1 MPAPCGGTIRDE
13 PLTLGRVLRIALAQR
28 PAPRL
33 SALQWKILH
42 ALCACRTPK
51 LGGHHYLCLA
61 CGHRHFVAH
70 ACRNRH
76 CPSCQGLAAHQWME
90 AQKKHLLPVPYFH
103 VVFTLPHELNGLIRQ
118 NQRAL
123 FSLLFSAASE
133 TLLAFG
139 ENRFGV
145 QVGVTAILHTW
156 GQTLCEHYH
165 LHCLV
170 AGGGLSADGQQ
181 WVGTPPHFLFPV
193 RALSKVFCGKF
204 CHGLKELQQAGKL
217 EFHGQMEA
225 LNQEKAFQG
234 LLRQATRQKWVVY
247 AKRPFAGPK
256 QVLAYLSRYT
266 HRVAIGNGRLQA
278 FDPLQ
283 KRVSFF
289 YKDYADGEKRKVMT
303 LGLDEFVRRYSLHL
317 LPERF
322 VKIRHYGL
330 LGNRGKEKRI
340 ARARELLAIRSVSSQ
355 AAVEGRLSV
364 GQREPHLPTCPR
376 CGVRKL
382 LRTGVVAPTP
392 KPDWEDSS

>member
-1 MPAPCGGTIRDE
+1 MPAPCGGTTRDE
-13 PLTLGRVLRIALAQR
+13 PLTLGVVLRAALAQR
-28 PAPRL
+28 LASRL
-33 SALQWKILH
+33 SASQWKILH

-51 LGGHHYLCLA
+51 LGGHHYLCSA

-90 AQKKHLLPVPYFH
+90 AQERYLLPVPYFH
-103 VVFTLPHELNGLIRQ
+103 VVFTLPHELNGLVRQ

-123 FSLLFSAASE
+123 FGLLFSAASQ
-133 TLLAFG
+133 TLLTFG

-145 QVGVTAILHTW
+145 QLGVTAILHTW
-156 GQTLCEHYH
+156 GQTLSEHYH

-170 AGGGLSADGQQ
+170 TGGGLSADGRR

-204 CHGLKELQQAGKL
+204 CHGLKELYQVKKL
-217 EFHGQMEA
+217 EFHGQLQA
-225 LNQEKAFQG
+225 VSQEKAFG
-234 LLRQATRQKWVVY
+234 RLLRQATRKKWVVY

-266 HRVAIGNGRLQA
+266 HRVAISNGRLQA
-278 FDPLQ
+278 FNPVE
-283 KRVSFF
+283 KKVSFF
-289 YKDYADGEKRKVMT
+289 YKDYADGEKKKLMT
-303 LGLDEFVRRYSLHL
+303 LGLEEFARRYSLHL

-330 LGNRGKEKRI
+330 LGNRDKEKRI
-340 ARARELLAIRSVSSQ
+340 AKARELLARTGASQ
-355 AAVEGRLSV
+355 PAVEAPITQSP
-364 GQREPHLPTCPR
+364 REPNLPACPR
-376 CGVRKL
+376 CGSRKL
-382 LRTGVVAPTP
+382 IRTGVGVPAP
-392 KPDWEDSS
+392 KPHWEDSS